1 MNLTA
6 IIQARMGSTRLP
18 GKVLMDLCGKTVLA
32 RVVHRLQRASGIDEI
47 VVATSSSTK
56 DDFIVSECE
65 HLDVSY
71 FRGPE
76 DDVLERYVH
85 AAERSSSDAVVRITS
100 DCPLI
105 DPEIVDGVIQTFFE
119 HRPDLACNDCPRT
132 FPRGL
137 DVEVFTAEALRL
149 ANAMAE
155 QPYQREHVTALMY
168 ERPDV
173 FRVHVLTGESHCARY
188 RLTLDTPDDM
198 QLLRAIYSHFGGRDD
213 FGWREAIEL
222 LETTPD
228 LAMLNAHVEQ
238 KSLWSAHPA

>member
-18 GKVLMDLCGKTVLA
+18 GKVLMDLCGERVLA
-32 RVVHRLQRASGIDEI
+32 RVVRRVHRASGINEI
-47 VVATSSSTK
+47 VVATSDSGK
-56 DDFIVSECE
+56 DDPIVRECE
-65 HLDVSY
+65 DLNVAC

-76 DDVLERYVH
+76 DDVLERYVQ
-85 AAERSSSDAVVRITS
+85 AAEHFRSDAVVRITS

-105 DPEIVDGVIQTFFE
+105 DPGIVGEVIHAFLE

-137 DVEVFTAEALRL
+137 DVEVFTTAALRL

-173 FRVHVLTGESHCARY
+173 FRLHVLTGESHCARY
-188 RLTLDTPDDM
+188 RLTLDTPEDL
-198 QLLRAIYSHFGGRDD
+198 QLLRAIYSHFEGHDE
-213 FGWREAIEL
+213 FSWHQVIEL
-222 LETTPD
+222 LEQRPD
-228 LAMLNAHVEQ
+228 LAGLNVYVKQ
-238 KSLWSAHPA
+238 KFSLSAPA